1 MNLNVTAA
9 CFKPTPASNF
19 RSAHYGKLCIV
30 FRVVANVYVQQEVV
44 AYMSHV
50 EAFLTGIKIKVL
62 FESGLKGIK
71 VTSEQ

>member
-19 RSAHYGKLCIV
+19 RSAHYGKPCIV
-30 FRVVANVYVQQEVV
+30 FRVVANVYVQQVV

-62 FESGLKGIK
+62 FESRLKGIK